1 MTKIADKQINDF
13 AKKQWE
19 KSLAFLQGHFNLH
32 RTTCEDIFQESFIVL
47 YENIKSGKLDNLTS
61 SLSSYFL
68 GICKHK
74 ALEAIRATD
83 KNVTIDDELS
93 LSLMDGGFD
102 EEKINSIL
110 ALDADDTELNLKKGL
125 IVREIVKN
133 LPSPCNELLWG
144 YYRDNLKMVTR
155 AKMYNY
161 KSEGAVKVT
170 KHRCLEKFRN
180 RFSQIVKSIF

>member
-19 KSLAFLQGHFNLH
+19 KSLAFLQGHFNLR

-47 YENIKSGKLDNLTS
+47 YENIKSGKLDHLTS

-68 GICKHK
+68 AICKHK

-144 YYRDNLKMVTR
+144 YYRDNLKMVTL

-161 KSEGAVKVT
+161 KSEGSVKVT